1 MSPGLSECWEDCQ
14 LKWEEGSHGNACH
27 HPDKRNCSAV
37 TGSWRVKWRTTW
49 GSRMM
54 RKLKFWQ
61 RNEALLWKK
70 KAGPSPDKFAQQT
83 GEEKDVQVKRNPG
96 VRLRT
101 MNWRPERSI
110 VKKCT
115 SRKYKALTY
124 LSVTSTK
131 RKPPSWPTVKQ
142 LLQKCPRRSVKYLKE
157 IMPKTSRR
165 TPATA
170 CGYGKR
176 TQSFEPSLW
185 NHEHG

>member
-110 VKKCT
+110 VKKRT

-131 RKPPSWPTVKQ
+131 RKPPSWPAVRQ

-165 TPATA
+165 TTATA